1 MQFRSDLKTIS
12 LYRPK
17 LKNFTLYF
25 IETKYMKSLLI
36 SHERMDR
43 ETLVSI
49 VTYAASI
56 LLLSAIAGYHFYLS
70 RP

>member
-25 IETKYMKSLLI
+25 IETKHMKSFLI

-49 VTYAASI
+49 VTYAVSI
-56 LLLSAIAGYHFYLS
+56 LLLGAIAGYHFYLS

>member
-1 MQFRSDLKTIS
+1 MHFWIRLENNY

-17 LKNFTLYF
+17 LKKFTLYF

-36 SHERMDR
+36 YHERMDR

-49 VTYAASI
+49 VTYAAAI
-56 LLLSAIAGYHFYLS
+56 LLLGAIAAYHFYLS

>member
-1 MQFRSDLKTIS
+1 
-12 LYRPK
+12 
-17 LKNFTLYF
+17 
-25 IETKYMKSLLI
+25 MKSLLI